1 MNTKVE
7 QFPTN
12 NPNPV
17 LSVGK
22 DGTVLYSNEAGEPLL
37 HEWGVEIG
45 GKLPSTF
52 GDLVQ
57 RVISLNRPEKTE
69 VKTEKKVYLV
79 MFHPSTEE
87 KHVNIYGFDITDQK
101 KLEERVRIKEKQNDI
116 LYKIGKAALE
126 YENLQN
132 FLDESVKLIASILEL
147 EYCKILELIPDGNFL
162 LRAGFGWKH
171 GLVGRAIV
179 EGEKE
184 SQAGY
189 TLLSR
194 TPVVVEDFEEESRF
208 KKPELLRMHEVNSGV
223 SVAIGSTGK
232 TFGVLG
238 VHSRKKRKFT
248 SDDTYFLSSVA
259 FLIAQVI
266 ERKKAEEALKEAY
279 DSLDEKVHERTEE
292 LEIAYNSLK
301 ESEKSLAEAQE
312 MAHIGNWERD
322 FASNEF
328 HWSDEVYRI
337 FGLKPQEFEVN
348 YGLFLSYLH
357 PDDQDYVNN
366 AVKEALNGKPFDI
379 DFRIILANGE
389 ERIAHAKGE
398 VVFDEKNNPVR
409 IRGITQ
415 DITEHKK
422 AEEKIQTLAN
432 AVESSTDAIITKS
445 LDGVITSW
453 NKGAEQ
459 VYGYSAGE
467 VLGKPMSV
475 LEPSTL
481 TGETEKLSEMIKR
494 GEKIHNYETSRLRKD
509 DTIIN
514 VSITLSP
521 IFDLSGKLIA
531 ISAIA
536 RDITERKI
544 AEEKLRES
552 EEKYRNIVE
561 TSNEGIYLVDNE
573 AKIIYVNKIMETSGY
588 TLEELIGRPI
598 WDFISEE
605 SRPVARRSF
614 EKRRQG
620 VDDSYELKLVRKDG
634 SFIWGLVSAKSLF
647 NKEGRFM
654 GYLGMLTDITERKKA
669 EEALESLETARK
681 KEIHHR
687 IKNNLQVISSLL
699 DLQAEQFRNRENI
712 KDSEVLEALRESQDR
727 VTSMALIHEE
737 LYRGGGFETLNFSPY
752 IQELAENLLLTY
764 SLGDTEITLSTDLEE
779 DLFFDIDT
787 AVPLGMIVNELVS
800 NSLKH
805 AFPDRRKGKI
815 RIKLSREE
823 NEECMKNINGECKST
838 SFTLTV
844 SDDGVGIP
852 ENLDIE
858 ELDSLGFQLVTSL
871 ADQLD
876 GEFELKK
883 DNGTEFTMRFTV
895 TEKDKLG
902 QADLRSQ
909 EN

>member
-79 MFHPSTEE
+79 TFHPSTEE

-322 FASNEF
+322 FESNEF

-588 TLEELIGRPI
+588 TLDELIGRPI

-605 SRPVARRSF
+605 SRPVARKSF

-620 VDDSYELKLVRKDG
+620 IDDSYELKLVRKDG

-654 GYLGMLTDITERKKA
+654 GFLGMLTDITERKKA
-669 EEALESLETARK
+669 EEALASLETARK

-823 NEECMKNINGECKST
+823 NEECMKNITGECKST

-895 TEKDKLG
+895 TEKDKLD